1 MRSIE
6 AVFGGVLALVVL
18 AAAIFMV
25 AGGRWGSTTQTPPPQ
40 NPIVVSQPGGT
51 NVADAG
57 RSVLCQCF
65 DQARDL
71 AGSSVD
77 VLSSQYRTG
86 FESCRAVAGV
96 KGGDAWTAGWNA
108 KLSARPFQASCD
120 AWLRSEGL

>member
-1 MRSIE
+1 MRGIE

-25 AGGRWGSTTQTPPPQ
+25 AGGRWGSNQQTAQPDDVV
-40 NPIVVSQPGGT
+40 IVASGSTSPASGGR
-51 NVADAG
+51 D
-57 RSVLCQCF
+57 VLCQCF
-65 DQARDL
+65 DQGRDL
-71 AGSSVD
+71 AGSSVG

-86 FESCRAVAGV
+86 FESCRAVADV
-96 KGGDAWTAGWNA
+96 KGGEAWTAGWNA

>member
-6 AVFGGVLALVVL
+6 AIFGGVLALVVL

-25 AGGRWGSTTQTPPPQ
+25 SGGRWGSNSQSSTTGGSV
-40 NPIVVSQPGGT
+40 IVSQPGAAT
-51 NVADAG
+51 PADAG
-57 RSVLCQCF
+57 RDVLCQCF
-65 DQARDL
+65 DQGRDL

-96 KGGDAWTAGWNA
+96 KGGEAWTAGWNA

-120 AWLRSEGL
+120 SWLRSVGL